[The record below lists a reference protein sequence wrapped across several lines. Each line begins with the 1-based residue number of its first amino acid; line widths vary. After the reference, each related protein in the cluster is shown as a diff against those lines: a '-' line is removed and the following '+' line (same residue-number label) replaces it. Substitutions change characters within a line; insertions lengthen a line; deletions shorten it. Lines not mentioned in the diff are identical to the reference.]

1 MMSPKNKG
9 GFAMKSLMNT
19 AGGFAMKSLMNAAEH
34 FRLGLRLSMKNSK
47 REDIRQLWKS
57 SACSTS
63 TNVDALLN
71 SYDNVAAADSALS
84 IRNTDQAM

>member
-9 GFAMKSLMNT
+9 GFAMKSLTNT
-19 AGGFAMKSLMNAAEH
+19 AEH
-34 FRLGLRLSMKNSK
+34 LRLGLRLSMKNSK

-57 SACSTS
+57 SAYSTS
-63 TNVDALLN
+63 TNVNALLN
-71 SYDNVAAADSALS
+71 TCDNVAAAESALS